1 MAKNF
6 LYELLQDAR
15 EMSTYQGWDESVYRD
30 FFAVQ
35 KGEMS
40 QQDFYDK
47 YRWCRAILSLDMTG
61 FTTTA
66 MNIGELPSLLRIVD
80 AQKVCI
86 PVLKEYR
93 ADLVRCFADDIVALF
108 EDPGDAIDAA
118 FELHKRVRDFCDSDI
133 APEHPTRCC
142 IGIGFGDV
150 FKIGPNLAQGD
161 EMNRASKLGE
171 DIARAD
177 ETLLTERAHEALRQR
192 ADIGFEK
199 QTSDDQLFPFY
210 RAVPRETGQV
220 E

>member
-1 MAKNF
+1 MASNF
-6 LYELLQDAR
+6 LHELLEDAR
-15 EMSTYQGWDESVYRD
+15 ELSTYQGWDESVYDD

-35 KGEMS
+35 QGEMS
-40 QQDFYDK
+40 EQDFYDK

-66 MNIGELPSLLRIVD
+66 INIGELPSLLRIVD
-80 AQKVCI
+80 AQRVCI
-86 PVLKEYR
+86 PVLKEHG
-93 ADLVRCFADDIVALF
+93 AELIRCFADDIVALF
-108 EDPGDAIDAA
+108 EDPGAAIDAA
-118 FELHKRVRDFCDSDI
+118 FELHRRVRKFAKSDI
-133 APEHPTRCC
+133 APPHPTHCC
-142 IGIGFGDV
+142 VGIGYGDV

-192 ADIGFEK
+192 SDINFEL

-210 RAVPRETGQV
+210 RAVPV
-220 E
+220 EAAQAE